1 LASGPDCGTVSRVT
15 LPRPLSVIV
24 ITANDTVGRQLRRAL
39 AGEGLRA
46 VAGDPSEPASV
57 VRAAHRSNARVALV
71 DLDLPHAGSLAML
84 AALRAVP
91 HIAPLMFTRS
101 PVPPALRPAL
111 ERGAVGCLAGQ
122 VRPRRLALAVHA
134 AERGESVL
142 SPALTHQ
149 LLRELTSSGARPLAA
164 RGVTARE
171 REVLGLLAEGRR
183 TDEVARD
190 LTLSRETVRG
200 HVKSVL
206 RKLGVRTCAAAVALL
221 VAEWHAQPDG

>member
-1 LASGPDCGTVSRVT
+1 VQVT
-15 LPRPLSVIV
+15 LPRPLTVLV
-24 ITANDTVGRQLRRAL
+24 VTANDHFGRQLRRGL
-39 AGEGLRA
+39 AGEGLCA
-46 VAGDPSEPASV
+46 VAGDPTEPASLV
-57 VRAAHRSNARVALV
+57 GASHRSGARVALV
-71 DLDLPHAGSLAML
+71 DLDIPHAGGLAML

-91 HIAPLMFTRS
+91 HVAPLMFTRS
-101 PVPPALRPAL
+101 PVPLALRPAL

-142 SPALTHQ
+142 SPALTRQ
-149 LLRELTSSGARPLAA
+149 LLRELTSGGRRPLDA
-164 RGVTARE
+164 RGVTQRE

>member
-1 LASGPDCGTVSRVT
+1 
-15 LPRPLSVIV
+15 
-24 ITANDTVGRQLRRAL
+24 
-39 AGEGLRA
+39 
-46 VAGDPSEPASV
+46 
-57 VRAAHRSNARVALV
+57 
-71 DLDLPHAGSLAML
+71 M
-84 AALRAVP
+84 
-91 HIAPLMFTRS
+91 
-101 PVPPALRPAL
+101 
-111 ERGAVGCLAGQ
+111 
-122 VRPRRLALAVHA
+122 RPRRLALAVHA

-142 SPALTHQ
+142 SPALTRQ
-149 LLRELTSSGARPLAA
+149 LLRELTSGGRRPLDA
-164 RGVTARE
+164 RGVTPRE